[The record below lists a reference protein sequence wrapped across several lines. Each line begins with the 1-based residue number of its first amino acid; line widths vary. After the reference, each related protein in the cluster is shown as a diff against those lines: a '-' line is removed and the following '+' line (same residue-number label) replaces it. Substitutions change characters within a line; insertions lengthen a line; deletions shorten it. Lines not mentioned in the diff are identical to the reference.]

1 MFPGGFWFVGK
12 TKVGKTIN
20 LYMYNIDN
28 RPLETV
34 ELLTNYFY
42 NILSYCHAC
51 LTLFPI
57 EALSFKWK

>member
-12 TKVGKTIN
+12 TVN
-20 LYMYNIDN
+20 LYMYNINN

-51 LTLFPI
+51 LSTLFPI